1 MSNTIRIV
9 AAVVDTRQLTLYKE
23 DGTTITIPQG
33 DPRLRRIV
41 EQASLQ
47 LTSQGW
53 ADVEINQKDENPY
66 VQFEEQSNGM
76 VKFFRIAKEKLKQLM
91 ELGLVE
97 KEPFVDTVG
106 PMTVGSVPS
115 TTSQA
120 VAGAPASVVPAPR
133 TVASVVEEII
143 ANATPAGHADF
154 HEDGIAK
161 QGNVVEDDGRT
172 DNQRHDPA
180 DTAPDTMIAVVN
192 NRVIPGVEKIKSQF
206 SRAAKLGST
215 VGVENFLK
223 RIGGVIEKRSHSVE
237 DLLKFME
244 RGDLPI
250 ADDGSILIYKVLR
263 RSGDKYVDCHSR
275 QVEQWVGAYVCMD
288 ESLVDRNRNNEC
300 SNGLHVAR
308 RGYLS
313 GFSGDVC
320 VLAKLAP
327 EDVITVPTYDANKM
341 RVCGYHI
348 LFELTPEQYNRLKS
362 NQAMTDTE
370 YGRVLLGKAIAGDHI
385 GKTHEV
391 RITRQQ
397 GGGVV
402 VKKLN
407 QATPEPVEEVKEAV
421 ALENK
426 NGVVQDAP
434 INPKDVAKN
443 VAKLSRA
450 EQAKLLY
457 AAWADGKPNA
467 EAELRA
473 FKKASKV
480 GWSLLGIPTGKDGQP
495 VPPKASTKA
504 TSPQPGGKGSNKQVE
519 TVKLDGEQD
528 RRGLDLD
535 DDPDHRPLK
544 PPSKRKIDN
553 IAQGEGSP
561 RERIQKLLAIGLE
574 GKGVA
579 QAILNI
585 KKASKKSWDALGVAH
600 ITVDNILKRTSNG

>member
-33 DPRLRRIV
+33 DPRVRRII
-41 EQASLQ
+41 EQASPQ

-53 ADVEINQKDENPY
+53 ADVEVNQVDENPY

-91 ELGLVE
+91 ALGLVE

-106 PMTVGSVPS
+106 PMTVGSVP
-115 TTSQA
+115 TA
-120 VAGAPASVVPAPR
+120 AAGPATPVPTASAPR
-133 TVASVVEEII
+133 TVASVVDEII
-143 ANATPAGHADF
+143 ANAVPAGHANF

-161 QGNVVEDDGRT
+161 QGDVVGEDGTT

-180 DTAPDTMIAVVN
+180 DQAPDTMIAVIN
-192 NRVIPGVEKIKSQF
+192 GKVIPGVEKIKSQF
-206 SRAAKLGST
+206 GRAAKLSST

-223 RIGGVIEKRSHSVE
+223 RLGKVIEKRSHSVE

-348 LFELTPEQYNRLKS
+348 LFELSSEQFGRLRN

-370 YGRVLLGKAIAGDHI
+370 SGRMLLGRAIGGDHI

-391 RITRQQ
+391 RITKQM

-402 VKKLN
+402 VKTLN
-407 QATPEPVEEVKEAV
+407 QAAPKPVEEVREAV

-434 INPKDVAKN
+434 INPKEVAQS

-457 AAWADGKPNA
+457 QAWADGKQNA

-473 FKKASKV
+473 FKKAAKV
-480 GWSLLGIPTGKDGQP
+480 GWGALGIPTGKDGQP
-495 VPPKASTKA
+495 VPPKAGTKGD
-504 TSPQPGGKGSNKQVE
+504 SRPMPKEGQPIPYGERTLTRNARDKLNKI
-519 TVKLDGEQD
+519 L
-528 RRGLDLD
+528 
-535 DDPDHRPLK
+535 
-544 PPSKRKIDN
+544 
-553 IAQGEGSP
+553 QGEGSP
-561 RERIQKLLAIGLE
+561 RERIQKLLAIGLDA
-574 GKGVA
+574 KGVA

-600 ITVDNILKRTSNG
+600 VTVDNIVKRTGGA